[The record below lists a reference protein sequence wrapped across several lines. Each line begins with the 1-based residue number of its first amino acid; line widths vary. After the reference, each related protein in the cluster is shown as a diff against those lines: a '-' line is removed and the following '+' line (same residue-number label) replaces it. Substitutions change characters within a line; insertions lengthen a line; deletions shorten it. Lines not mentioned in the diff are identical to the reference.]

1 MATVYAGSGDAWR
14 RNVDT
19 VWATARGS
27 AGVAG
32 NSGSSTF
39 SNYAFSVMA
48 SYSGGRGGNAYYC
61 GRAYHPFD
69 LSSESGTI
77 ASAYLSFY
85 ASENTG
91 SGSSGGD
98 FAKVIAVQATPLNDS
113 NDDHGNCFSS
123 GTTLGTTMSKITS
136 VSSTAGYHQINIEAA
151 SAGASALQ
159 TVINAGGVLT
169 ICIMSWYFDYHN
181 NVPRLGGDKT
191 IINADYS
198 EGSNTPTLK
207 IVYGAAATDNATF
220 FGANF

>member
-61 GRAYHPFD
+61 GRAYLPFD

-98 FAKVIAVQATPLNDS
+98 FARVIAIQATALNDS

-123 GTTLGTTMSKITS
+123 GTTLGTILSAPAGTT
-136 VSSTAGYHQINIEAA
+136 VSSTAGWHSFVISI
-151 SAGASALQ
+151 AGMTAMQSLIGSGTF
-159 TVINAGGVLT
+159 TVCLMA
-169 ICIMSWYFDYHN
+169 WYFDYHN
-181 NVPRLGGDKT
+181 NAPSLGGDATFIKV
-191 IINADYS
+191 DYS
-198 EGSNTPTLK
+198 EGSNDPYLT
-207 IVYGAAATDNATF
+207 INYSAAVTHNATF